1 MTKQEIIKQLKT
13 AGVDFP
19 KTAKKEDLQYLLN
32 TLAEVK
38 EELRKV
44 SKEEVAKAID
54 ENPEAEE
61 LEIKVIAHEGGQKKA
76 EAIITAGKSNK
87 DP

>member
-32 TLAEVK
+32 TLA
-38 EELRKV
+38 
-44 SKEEVAKAID
+44 SD
-54 ENPEAEE
+54 N
-61 LEIKVIAHEGGQKKA
+61 G
-76 EAIITAGKSNK
+76 IISRSCKTDLA
-87 DP
+87 

>member
-44 SKEEVAKAID
+44 SKKEMTEEEAKAH
-54 ENPEAEE
+54 EE
-61 LEIKVIAHEGGQKKA
+61 KTGYKIK
-76 EAIITAGKSNK
+76 
-87 DP
+87 